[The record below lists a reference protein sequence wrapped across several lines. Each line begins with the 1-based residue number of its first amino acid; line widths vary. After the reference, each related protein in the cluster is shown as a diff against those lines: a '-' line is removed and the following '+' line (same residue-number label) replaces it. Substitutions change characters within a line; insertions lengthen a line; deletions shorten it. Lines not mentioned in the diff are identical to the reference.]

1 MHSKRMSLMANPRT
15 VLSSQLISALLWLCA
30 ALVTGIFAWIL
41 IDILRLGLAHLSL
54 DFLLSE
60 PTRAG
65 RSGGIAPIIVS
76 TLWVL
81 AIALTVALPLGLGSA
96 LWLHSFTAG
105 GGRLSRTVRVLLDI
119 LAGVPSIV
127 FGLFGAA
134 CFCIWIGMGFSILS
148 GGLTLACMILPLL
161 IRTTEM
167 GLAAVPA
174 DWQRGALALGLS
186 RTAALRCVLLP
197 VAMPAILAGLM
208 LSIGRILAET
218 AVLLFTSGYVD
229 RYPESMFD
237 SGRVMALHIYDLSM
251 NVTGGDANAY
261 ATALVLI
268 SVLLLVN
275 GAATLV
281 GTRWLRGSIRI

>member
-105 GGRLSRTVRVLLDI
+105 GGRLSRTVRLLLDI

-134 CFCIWIGMGFSILS
+134 CFCIWMGMGFPSF
-148 GGLTLACMILPLL
+148 P
-161 IRTTEM
+161 
-167 GLAAVPA
+167 AASRWPA
-174 DWQRGALALGLS
+174 
-186 RTAALRCVLLP
+186 
-197 VAMPAILAGLM
+197 
-208 LSIGRILAET
+208 
-218 AVLLFTSGYVD
+218 
-229 RYPESMFD
+229 
-237 SGRVMALHIYDLSM
+237 
-251 NVTGGDANAY
+251 
-261 ATALVLI
+261 
-268 SVLLLVN
+268 
-275 GAATLV
+275 
-281 GTRWLRGSIRI
+281 

>member
-1 MHSKRMSLMANPRT
+1 MGTKSITFSHLASLA
-15 VLSSQLISALLWLCA
+15 LWLSA
-30 ALVTGIFAWIL
+30 ALITALFAWII

-81 AIALTVALPLGLGSA
+81 AIALAAALPLGIGSA
-96 LWLHSFTAG
+96 LWLNSFTPA
-105 GGRLSRTVRVLLDI
+105 GGRLSRAVRLLLDI

-134 CFCIWIGMGFSILS
+134 CFCIWMGMGFSILS

-186 RTAALRCVLLP
+186 HTAALRTVLLP

-218 AVLLFTSGYVD
+218 AVLLFTSGYVY

-268 SVLLLVN
+268 GVLLLVN

-281 GTRWLRGSIRI
+281 STHWLRGSIRI

>member
-1 MHSKRMSLMANPRT
+1 MHTEATVSRT
-15 VLSSQLISALLWLCA
+15 DAIVSGSRLISALLWLCA
-30 ALVTGIFAWIL
+30 LSISGVFAWIL
-41 IDILRLGLAHLSL
+41 FDILRLGAAHVSL
-54 DFLLSE
+54 DFLVSE

-65 RSGGIAPIIVS
+65 RAGGIAPIIVS

-134 CFCIWIGMGFSILS
+134 CFCIWMGMGFSILS

>member
-1 MHSKRMSLMANPRT
+1 MANPRT

-81 AIALTVALPLGLGSA
+81 AIALAVALPLGLGSA

-105 GGRLSRTVRVLLDI
+105 GGRLSRTVRLLLDI

-134 CFCIWIGMGFSILS
+134 CFCIWMGMGFSILS

>member
-105 GGRLSRTVRVLLDI
+105 GGRLSRTVRLLLDI

-134 CFCIWIGMGFSILS
+134 CFCIWMGMGFSILS